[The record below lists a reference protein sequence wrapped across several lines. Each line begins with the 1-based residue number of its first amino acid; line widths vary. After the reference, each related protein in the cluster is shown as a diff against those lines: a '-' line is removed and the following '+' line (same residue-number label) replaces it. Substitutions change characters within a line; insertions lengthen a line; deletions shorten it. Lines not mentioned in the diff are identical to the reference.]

1 MQRKRPGRLRD
12 TVSVCLF
19 PVPSCNSF
27 VCVCVVVV
35 VEVVE
40 GTRFALLLRSLVL
53 SLSFSLSSFLSEPV
67 PLFLRILSLS
77 FSLLR
82 WRDLESPPFGFVLAR
97 LLGLLLPSGVVSS
110 SAPLSVLGM
119 PQGTGCNRARVSV
132 ARECMRAPLH
142 RHRAVGAPCAESSPL
157 PLPPLLSCTWQWLT
171 NPCVGV
177 SLCVCAQ

>member
-1 MQRKRPGRLRD
+1 M
-12 TVSVCLF
+12 
-19 PVPSCNSF
+19 
-27 VCVCVVVV
+27 
-35 VEVVE
+35 
-40 GTRFALLLRSLVL
+40 RFYCAAWF
-53 SLSFSLSSFLSEPV
+53 SLSFSLSLPSYRSRFRYSFVS
-67 PLFLRILSLS
+67 SLS

-119 PQGTGCNRARVSV
+119 PPGTGCNRARVSV

-157 PLPPLLSCTWQWLT
+157 PLPPTFLHVAVANKSVRWC
-171 NPCVGV
+171 
-177 SLCVCAQ
+177 LCVCVCSVTCKVGEGESGKGWGTHVE

>member
-1 MQRKRPGRLRD
+1 MQRKRPGRLLD

-53 SLSFSLSSFLSEPV
+53 SLFFLSLPSYRSRFRYSFV
-67 PLFLRILSLS
+67 SSLS

-119 PQGTGCNRARVSV
+119 PPGTGCNRARVSV

-157 PLPPLLSCTWQWLT
+157 PLPPYFPARGS
-171 NPCVGV
+171 G
-177 SLCVCAQ
+177 

>member
-1 MQRKRPGRLRD
+1 M
-12 TVSVCLF
+12 
-19 PVPSCNSF
+19 
-27 VCVCVVVV
+27 
-35 VEVVE
+35 
-40 GTRFALLLRSLVL
+40 RFYCAAWF
-53 SLSFSLSSFLSEPV
+53 SLSFSLSLPSYRSRFRYSFVS
-67 PLFLRILSLS
+67 SLS

-119 PQGTGCNRARVSV
+119 PPGTGCNRARVSV

-157 PLPPLLSCTWQWLT
+157 PPPLLSCTWQWLT

-177 SLCVCAQ
+177 SVCVCSVTCKVGEGESGMGSGTHVEEKRLATPWSSLAPPKTSLPV